1 MFVIAYPS
9 NKTYIP
15 FLIITY
21 MDDIIAYPLMF
32 ITLVLAV
39 AVAVLYILYRHKS
52 SSTEKLV
59 VDVQDLRSRKQS
71 QSTKY
76 GKMTEMFFPLLE
88 AYPYDH
94 DNFRFIGNPIDG
106 IQFEDDRIILVEFKM
121 GESRLSP
128 GQRRI
133 RDMVAENRV
142 DFEEHRIP
150 PRE

>member
-1 MFVIAYPS
+1 
-9 NKTYIP
+9 
-15 FLIITY
+15 
-21 MDDIIAYPLMF
+21 MDDIIAYPVLLLM
-32 ITLVLAV
+32 LVLAIT
-39 AVAVLYILYRHKS
+39 VAVLFLLNRRLSHAI
-52 SSTEKLV
+52 EGFEV
-59 VDVQDLRSRKQS
+59 EIQDLRSRKQS

-88 AYPYDH
+88 TYPYDH

-121 GESRLSP
+121 GGSRLSP

-142 DFEEHRIP
+142 EFQEHRIQP
-150 PRE
+150 EE

>member
-1 MFVIAYPS
+1 
-9 NKTYIP
+9 
-15 FLIITY
+15 
-21 MDDIIAYPLMF
+21 
-32 ITLVLAV
+32 
-39 AVAVLYILYRHKS
+39 
-52 SSTEKLV
+52 
-59 VDVQDLRSRKQS
+59 
-71 QSTKY
+71 
-76 GKMTEMFFPLLE
+76 MTEMFFPLLD